1 MFKIRFAAP
10 AIVGLLAGFTVTT
23 QAATLTE
30 DFSSNP
36 QQNGWRVSGDTN
48 LFHWNATN
56 QNLEVTWDASQ
67 SNSYFYLPLNTILT
81 TGDEFNVA
89 FDLRLDDAVGSY
101 ELSVGLL
108 NLTSATN
115 TSFVRGTGS
124 DSPNLAEFDYFPD
137 YDSIDAST
145 SDTNSALAATYDTQ
159 PLENGVVY
167 HIVLAHAAGS
177 SLLSANV
184 FTNGTL
190 YTALPYAYP
199 NANFSDFRLNAL
211 SINSYSTN
219 GDPYP
224 DNLLAHGVV
233 DNFTVTLP
241 APPVQNFAAV
251 FDASGNWNCTFLS
264 QTNWDYALQRST
276 NLENWTTVIS
286 HIPGTGKP
294 LTVSDSNLPTDHCF
308 YRISADR
315 P

>member
-1 MFKIRFAAP
+1 MA
-10 AIVGLLAGFTVTT
+10 GLLAGFTVTT
-23 QAATLTE
+23 QATILTE

-36 QQNGWRVSGDTN
+36 LQSGWHVSGDTN

-67 SNSYFYLPLNTILT
+67 TNSYFYLPLNTILT
-81 TGDEFNVA
+81 TGDDFNVS

-108 NLTSATN
+108 NLASATN
-115 TSFVRGTGS
+115 ANFVRGTGS

-145 SDTNSALAATYDTQ
+145 ADTNSALGATYDTR
-159 PLENGVVY
+159 PLDNGVVY
-167 HIVLAHAAGS
+167 HIVLTHVAGS

-190 YTALPYAYP
+190 YTALPYTYP
-199 NANFSDFRLNAL
+199 NASFTDFRLNAL

-224 DNLLAHGVV
+224 DSLLAHGVV

-241 APPVQNFAAV
+241 APPVQNFAAA
-251 FDASGNWNCTFLS
+251 FDSSGNWDGTFLS

-276 NLENWTTVIS
+276 NLVNWSTVIS
-286 HIPGTGKP
+286 HIPGTGKS
-294 LTVSDSNLPTDHCF
+294 LTLSDPNPPADHCF